1 MQLTVV
7 TYIIVCPMLFL
18 AGFVDSIGGGGGL
31 ISLPAYLLAGLPA
44 HTAIATNK
52 LSSFCGSSLTTVRFL
67 RRGLVNF
74 RLAVPSVLAALL
86 GASLGARFS
95 LKVSE
100 DVLKYIL
107 FAVLPV
113 AAFFVL
119 NRHLFRDGGK
129 TKAVADRCTMIV
141 CIFSALL
148 IGAYDG
154 FYGPGTGTFL
164 IISFTVFARMSVSA
178 ANAQAKVINLTSNFA
193 SLAVFLLNR
202 QALIPL
208 GLAGAVCNMAG
219 NWLGSGLAL
228 SKGSKIVRP
237 IILGVL
243 LLLLLKI
250 VFNF

>member
-1 MQLTVV
+1 MQLTFV

-86 GASLGARFS
+86 GASLGAQIS
-95 LKVSE
+95 LKICE
-100 DVLKYIL
+100 DVLKHIL

-119 NRHLFRDGGK
+119 NRHLFRDR
-129 TKAVADRCTMIV
+129 V
-141 CIFSALL
+141 
-148 IGAYDG
+148 
-154 FYGPGTGTFL
+154 
-164 IISFTVFARMSVSA
+164 
-178 ANAQAKVINLTSNFA
+178 
-193 SLAVFLLNR
+193 
-202 QALIPL
+202 
-208 GLAGAVCNMAG
+208 
-219 NWLGSGLAL
+219 
-228 SKGSKIVRP
+228 
-237 IILGVL
+237 
-243 LLLLLKI
+243 
-250 VFNF
+250 